1 MKKVCIVGCGATGFL
16 LLYNLQKG
24 GISPS
29 QVIVID
35 PSFLGGDL
43 AQKWCSVT
51 SNTRWEQLLQAVPY
65 PGPLPEKWLTLNPE
79 TPCSLRHYI
88 NYLREVTKSYLAA
101 CEIHSTVATNAVNED
116 NQWKLTLKTKQTL
129 QADVLLLATGSEPK
143 HMDLPYPVIPLPVAL
158 DGNKLAEIVLPGNH
172 VLVFGTAHSATLI
185 VRNLLNC
192 NAKVTNF
199 YATPKPFYF
208 DKDGEYDGLKQ
219 EAAEI
224 AEKILKKELPVDLV
238 SVQDMG
244 GILRHTK
251 SVDAVVYAI
260 GFEARN
266 PLGLKD
272 YNAMTGVI
280 QGVSNAWGFGIAYP
294 NKAADGIHSD
304 VSIPAFQAH
313 IEKQMP
319 NILSLLLPE

>member
-1 MKKVCIVGCGATGFL
+1 MKKVCIVGCGATGLL

-24 GISPS
+24 GISPT

-43 AQKWCSVT
+43 ALKWSSVT

-65 PGPLPEKWLTLNPE
+65 PGPLPEKWLALKPE

-88 NYLREVTKSYLAA
+88 NYLKEVTKSYLAA
-101 CEIHSTVATNAVNED
+101 CEIHSTVATTAVNED
-116 NQWKLTLKTKQTL
+116 NQWKITLKTKQTL

-143 HMDLPYPVIPLPVAL
+143 HMDLPYPVIPLPIAL
-158 DGNKLAEIVLPGNH
+158 DENRLAETVLPGNH

-192 NAKVTNF
+192 KAKVTNF
-199 YATPKPFYF
+199 YASPKPFYF

-251 SVDAVVYAI
+251 SVDAVIYAI
-260 GFEARN
+260 GFEGRN
-266 PLGLKD
+266 PVGLKD
-272 YNAMTGVI
+272 YDATTGVI
-280 QGVSNAWGFGIAYP
+280 QGVSKAWGFGIAYP
-294 NKAADGIHSD
+294 NKAPDGIHYD
-304 VSIPAFQAH
+304 VSIPAFQGH